1 MIVVMYRK
9 MYTTLYNAVTD
20 ALEDLADA
28 DYAGAAERLRRAQRE
43 TEEIFVLWE
52 EACGWESE
60 GQDGCE

>member
-28 DYAGAAERLRRAQRE
+28 DYA
-43 TEEIFVLWE
+43 
-52 EACGWESE
+52 
-60 GQDGCE
+60 

>member
-1 MIVVMYRK
+1 

-43 TEEIFVLWE
+43 TAQEV
-52 EACGWESE
+52 CSPVP
-60 GQDGCE
+60 DGSNQ